1 MLCSALLLL
10 ATASA
15 HCALAAPGLLLQVSG
30 PSAVHNVDNFKIITT
45 VTNIGDESLKL
56 LNDPHSPLSDLPT
69 DLFDI
74 VNVNGT
80 SPDFIGIE
88 ALYALT
94 IDDFQVKYVPHL
106 AATMSDPLV
115 FTRLVPGQSVEVE
128 HDLSLAYDFAASG
141 PGSYVVNV
149 KSLNT
154 FYRVFGSGSHVS
166 ALLAQSG
173 LPTHAVNVTGS
184 LIPNKRMLRPDTED
198 CEDWQTR
205 GVHGAIPIAEKYI
218 ANALA
223 ELSREGSQGDNYKR
237 WFGAPS
243 EHRLSTVISH
253 FEALTG
259 NNFSEF
265 TFICNTPYC
274 ARTPGVYAYVYPND
288 FGKVHV
294 CDQFFRSPVGGTDS
308 RASTIVHE
316 SSHFTRNG
324 GTEDHAYGTTLTQ
337 DLARN
342 YPQLAV
348 MNADNHEYFSVHAKA
363 DGFGEAP
370 VLLAQTYFAK

>member
-10 ATASA
+10 AIASA
-15 HCALAAPGLLLQVSG
+15 RGVLAAPSLLLQVSG
-30 PSAVHNVDNFKIITT
+30 PSTVHDVDNFKIITT
-45 VTNIGDESLKL
+45 VTNTGDEPLKL

-88 ALYALT
+88 
-94 IDDFQVKYVPHL
+94 VKYVPHV
-106 AATMSDPLV
+106 AATMNDPLV
-115 FTRLVPGQSVEVE
+115 FTRLAPGQSVEVE
-128 HDLSLAYDFAASG
+128 HDLSLAYDFTASG
-141 PGSYVVNV
+141 PGAYVVNV

-184 LIPNKRMLRPDTED
+184 LVPTKQSLRPDTEG

-205 GVHGAIPIAEKYI
+205 DVHSAIPLAEKYI

-223 ELSREGSQGDNYKR
+223 ELTREGSQGDNYKR

-274 ARTPGVYAYVYPND
+274 ARRPGVYAYVYPND

-294 CDQFFRSPVGGTDS
+294 CDQYFRSPVGGTDS

-324 GTEDHAYGTTLTQ
+324 GTQDHAYGTTLTQ

-348 MNADNHEYFSVHAKA
+348 MNADNHEYFSAHAKA
-363 DGFGEAP
+363 DGLTETP
-370 VLLAQTYFAK
+370 VLLAQAYFAK

>member
-30 PSAVHNVDNFKIITT
+30 PSAVHDVDNFKIITT
-45 VTNIGDESLKL
+45 VTNIGDEALKL

-88 ALYALT
+88 ARQ
-94 IDDFQVKYVPHL
+94 IC
-106 AATMSDPLV
+106 
-115 FTRLVPGQSVEVE
+115 QSVEVE

-294 CDQFFRSPVGGTDS
+294 CDQFFRSPVGGADS